1 MMLASPDGARAEIAL
16 DGGHVVSWTP
26 AGQTEDRLF
35 VSARSTYGPGNAIR
49 GGIPVIFPQFGP
61 FGALKQHG
69 FARNRRW
76 TVMDSSNESTNESSN
91 ESSARATLRLT
102 DDAATRALWPHRFD
116 LKLSVKVHGATLSVS
131 LTVANSD
138 EAPFTF
144 TAAFHPY
151 FAVRDAFT
159 THVDGLRDLHYRDAL
174 RNGACFEESAP
185 SLAITG
191 PLDRIYYDAPDRLVI
206 RDAERLLHIETQ
218 GFPEAVVWNPGIE
231 GTSSRADFTP
241 GEEHRTLCVEAA
253 RIQHPIALAPGEAWS
268 GTQLMRA
275 G

>member
-1 MMLASPDGARAEIAL
+1 MLTSSDGACAGIAL

-76 TVMDSSNESTNESSN
+76 TVVDSSN

-116 LKLSVKVHGATLSVS
+116 LTLTVDVHGATLSVS
-131 LTVANSD
+131 MTVVNTD
-138 EAPFTF
+138 DAPFTF

-159 THVDGLRDLHYRDAL
+159 THIDGLQGLYYRDAL
-174 RNGACFEESAP
+174 REGARFGEPDP

-191 PLDRIYYDAPDRLVI
+191 PVDRIYYDAPDLLTI
-206 RDAERLLHIETQ
+206 RDAERVLHIGKR
-218 GFPEAVVWNPGIE
+218 GFPEAVIWNPGVE

-241 GEEHRTLCVEAA
+241 GEEQRMLCAEAA
-253 RIQHPIALAPGEAWS
+253 RIQHPITLALGEAWS
-268 GTQLMRA
+268 GTQIMCA